1 MQEIQVVYLV
11 MSEFPESL
19 TEAGEKAR
27 PEEYKTL
34 RKRACAYNKNLIE
47 LTCMF
52 GPQCENIGLV
62 PSLQVYGPSL
72 NKLAKK

>member
-1 MQEIQVVYLV
+1 MDRSRSSVYGLPNSFSFSVSSFSDIKGKMQEIQVVYLV

-34 RKRACAYNKNLIE
+34 RKRACAYITKTL
-47 LTCMF
+47 
-52 GPQCENIGLV
+52 
-62 PSLQVYGPSL
+62 L
-72 NKLAKK
+72 N